1 MADINQNTNAKVLE
15 WIVNGAYAYWDKPL
29 VERQVRHVSEEFL
42 EGLVLS
48 DGIDDDEGYFYPV
61 EARRK
66 YCDDAPNRGA
76 NIPASVKTNTAGLYT
91 GTSINISNE
100 LMHQVEMPFTFY
112 NLDGTNHDD
121 NGQTLLVW
129 VKDSEIKVAGQ
140 TDKVIQ
146 KKLEV
151 VDNTTKKELDPTIT
165 NVKDLIPVTKQQSAK
180 KGLST
185 GVIIGI
191 VAGVLILLVGGYLLI
206 RKKNKDAT
214 QEAFSQPS
222 GETYTMIGGQ
232 YPMVA

>member
-1 MADINQNTNAKVLE
+1 MADVNQNTGAKVLE
-15 WIVNGAYAYWDKPL
+15 WLYNGSYSFWDNPL
-29 VERQVRHVSEEFL
+29 PERQVRHVSEEFL

-48 DGIDDDEGYFYPV
+48 DGVDDDEGYFYPV

-76 NIPASVKTNTAGLYT
+76 NIPASVKGNTIGLYT
-91 GTSINISNE
+91 GTSKSVGTE
-100 LMHQVEMPFTFY
+100 LMHQVEMTFTFY

-121 NGQTLLVW
+121 NSQTLLVW
-129 VKDSEIKVAGQ
+129 VKDTEVKVAGQ

-151 VDNTTKKELDPTIT
+151 VDNNTKPPIDPAIT
-165 NVKDLIPVTKQQSAK
+165 NVKDLLPITKQSAK
-180 KGLST
+180 KKLST
-185 GVIIGI
+185 GLIIGI
-191 VAGVLILLVGGYLLI
+191 VAAVLILLVGGYLLI

-214 QEAFSQPS
+214 QAQFQQT
-222 GETYTMIGGQ
+222 GGNGYTMIGGQ

>member
-1 MADINQNTNAKVLE
+1 MADVTQNTGAKVLE
-15 WIVNGAYAYWDKPL
+15 WIVNGAYAYWDNPL
-29 VERQVRHVSEEFL
+29 PERQVRHVSEEFL

-48 DGIDDDEGYFYPV
+48 DGVDDDEGYFYPV

-76 NIPASVKTNTAGLYT
+76 NIAASVKSNTIGLYT
-91 GTSINISNE
+91 GTSKSVGTE
-100 LMHQVEMPFTFY
+100 LMHQVEMTFTFY

-121 NGQTLLVW
+121 NSQTLLVW
-129 VKDSEIKVAGQ
+129 VKDTEVKVAGQ

-151 VDNTTKKELDPTIT
+151 VDNNTKPPIDPAIT
-165 NVKDLIPVTKQQSAK
+165 NVKDLLPITKQSAK
-180 KGLST
+180 KKLST
-185 GVIIGI
+185 GLIIGI
-191 VAGVLILLVGGYLLI
+191 VAGVLILFVGGYLLI

-214 QEAFSQPS
+214 QEAFSQT
-222 GETYTMIGGQ
+222 GGNGYTMIGGQ

>member
-1 MADINQNTNAKVLE
+1 MADVTQSTGAKILE
-15 WIVNGAYAYWDKPL
+15 WTVNGAYSYWDNPL
-29 VERQVRHVSEEFL
+29 PERQVRHVSEEFL

-76 NIPASVKTNTAGLYT
+76 NIPASVKSNTIGLYT
-91 GTSINISNE
+91 GTSKSVGTE
-100 LMHQVEMPFTFY
+100 LMHQVEMTFTFY

-121 NGQTLLVW
+121 NSQTLLVW
-129 VKDSEIKVAGQ
+129 VKDSEVKVAGQ

-151 VDNTTKKELDPTIT
+151 VDNNTKTPIDPAIT
-165 NVKDLIPVTKQQSAK
+165 NVKDLLPITKQSAK
-180 KGLST
+180 KKLST
-185 GVIIGI
+185 GLIIGI

-214 QEAFSQPS
+214 QEAFSQTGGS
-222 GETYTMIGGQ
+222 GYTMIGGQ